1 MKKRTIFSVMFM
13 LCLVAQEASAFRLRL
28 KVPTGSDSDESSPYT
43 WIIYA
48 VIAIAVLVGLYTY
61 LKQFKTVFR
70 HLGSSFKMDAK
81 TTLSSDQQRKVL
93 LGAAYYVQ
101 DKVYMNS
108 LKTGMTSEEREERL
122 DDAWNISNNRNAM
135 NVLGELK
142 VECKKSYFPQ
152 IAEAFKL
159 KNQQDIDKYLND
171 TFVNQS
177 DLLACS
183 KQIERAFKSI
193 GNLVKLGIVRNED
206 DFVRIGDA
214 GWATSRLVYVARMC
228 LESKFIN
235 EAEFWQ
241 FVDVADEVAHQSLT
255 SWEDFGKSY
264 IIGLCLWGASGYEV
278 KHQVREV
285 NKLLEDPKSPW
296 KTFPFGK

>member
-122 DDAWNISNNRNAM
+122 DDDWKIFNNKNAM

-142 VECKKSYFPQ
+142 VECK
-152 IAEAFKL
+152 
-159 KNQQDIDKYLND
+159 
-171 TFVNQS
+171 
-177 DLLACS
+177 
-183 KQIERAFKSI
+183 
-193 GNLVKLGIVRNED
+193 
-206 DFVRIGDA
+206 
-214 GWATSRLVYVARMC
+214 
-228 LESKFIN
+228 
-235 EAEFWQ
+235 
-241 FVDVADEVAHQSLT
+241 
-255 SWEDFGKSY
+255 
-264 IIGLCLWGASGYEV
+264 
-278 KHQVREV
+278 
-285 NKLLEDPKSPW
+285 
-296 KTFPFGK
+296 